1 MFRRII
7 KRNAPAYSTLAADS
21 ASNIR
26 IDPGRDTFYKEID
39 LNKRLLAI
47 IIARAVIFL
56 AGINLSDRLGLLPE
70 QLGTFEFSRFF
81 NILTVLL
88 TILYLVLWRFWRALR
103 PQLYFQ
109 ILADLVLATIL
120 VASTSGI
127 EGPFVSFYLLI
138 IIYCSITLGKNGGIV
153 SAALSA
159 ICHSGIVVA
168 TFLGIV
174 GSQRVPTDMF
184 LEVFKIGSHVLGFGA
199 VAYLGTSLNR
209 RLYAMGR
216 VLDERSES
224 LAQLY
229 RWNDHIVSS
238 IRSGLITTDLGGRV
252 TVFNAA
258 AGEMMGIS
266 PGEALGTSIR
276 GIIGGKFWDIIRE
289 SGLFRSMQSMRHED
303 WIRLADGSM
312 RFFGFTV
319 SPLFDADNRRLGFIV
334 SFQDLSEIARLEKE
348 VRRRERLA
356 AVGRMAAVV
365 AHEIRNPLTA
375 MRGSV
380 EMLRTRANLPEKDER
395 LLNILISESD
405 RLNSFIEDFLNFA
418 MPKPRPKTV
427 LDLVSV
433 LGDSVTLMENS
444 PEIKEKYSV
453 SLDIKVSG
461 MFVLGNADQI
471 RQVFWNLAQNAMRA
485 MPDGGNLA
493 IQAYK
498 NRDGAGEVI
507 FSDNGVGMTQ
517 DETEQMFQPFY
528 SGFSKGLGL
537 GLSIVF
543 QIMEDHNGRISFES
557 EKGSGTKVI
566 LSFPLEAAMPDVGIS
581 GLIIDKS

>member
-1 MFRRII
+1 MLRRTSRR
-7 KRNAPAYSTLAADS
+7 KAARLLDFATVTNS

-26 IDPGRDTFYKEID
+26 VEPVRDTFYEETD
-39 LNKRLLAI
+39 LNKSLPAI
-47 IIARAVIFL
+47 IVVRAVIFF
-56 AGINLSDRLGLLPE
+56 AGINLSDRLGLLPN
-70 QLGTFEFSRFF
+70 QLGTVEFRQFF
-81 NILTVLL
+81 NILNIFL
-88 TILYLVLWRFWRALR
+88 TILYLILWRFWRTLP

-109 ILADLVLATIL
+109 ILADLVLVTIL
-120 VASTSGI
+120 VASTGGI
-127 EGPFVSFYLLI
+127 EGPFVSLYLLI
-138 IIYCSITLGKNGGIV
+138 IIYCSITLGKSGGIL

-159 ICHSGIVVA
+159 GCHTGIVVA
-168 TFLGIV
+168 TRVGIIN
-174 GSQRVPTDMF
+174 SQNVSTDVF

-209 RLYAMGR
+209 RLHAMER

-238 IRSGLITTDLGGRV
+238 IRSGLITTDLSGRV
-252 TVFNAA
+252 AVFNAA
-258 AGEMMGIS
+258 AGEMTGMS
-266 PGEALGTSIR
+266 PGEVLGTSIR
-276 GIIGGKFWDIIRE
+276 EIIGGKFWDLIRE
-289 SGLFRSMQSMRHED
+289 AGLFRSMQPIRHED
-303 WIRLADGSM
+303 WIRLSDGTM

-319 SPLFDADNRRLGFIV
+319 SPLFDADNRRLGFII

-348 VRRRERLA
+348 VRRRERMSTI
-356 AVGRMAAVV
+356 GRMAAVI

-380 EMLRTRANLPEKDER
+380 EILRARANLPEKDER

-418 MPKPRPKTV
+418 RPTPRPKTV

-433 LGDSVTLMENS
+433 LRDSVTLMENS
-444 PEIKEKYSV
+444 PEIKGKYSI
-453 SLDIKVSG
+453 SMDIQVSG

-471 RQVFWNLAQNAMRA
+471 RQVFWNLAQNAIRA
-485 MPDGGNLA
+485 MPGGGNLTIYA
-493 IQAYK
+493 GK
-498 NRDGAGEVI
+498 NMDGTGEVV
-507 FSDNGVGMTQ
+507 FSDTGVGMTR
-517 DETEQMFQPFY
+517 EEIEQIFQPFH

-543 QIMEDHNGRISFES
+543 QIMEDHHGKISFES
-557 EKGSGTKVI
+557 AKGRGTKVI
-566 LSFPLEAAMPDVGIS
+566 LLFPLEAAMPGVESI
-581 GLIIDKS
+581 KAV